1 MARQQGARRA
11 RAMNNE
17 YRSLVLAAGEK
28 FRLIPYDVSFSE
40 SLFEAVEESRA
51 ELLRWTSWCSAE
63 YSMEDSRRWLQSRE
77 RYRFEGRA
85 YDFAVTDAKTGEL
98 VGGCGIERIERENR
112 IGRLYYW
119 VRNSRR
125 RQGAASEAAQAVA
138 AFGLNNLQL
147 IRLEA
152 IVSENNLIGQRVA
165 EKIGAS
171 REIRLRNRVILSGK
185 IQHAYL
191 FALFPE

>member
-1 MARQQGARRA
+1 
-11 RAMNNE
+11 MNNE

-40 SLFEAVEESRA
+40 PLFEAIDESRG
-51 ELLRWTSWCSAE
+51 ELVRWTPWCTVE
-63 YSMEDSRRWLQSRE
+63 YTKEDSRRWLQSRE
-77 RYRFEGRA
+77 LWRFEGRA

-112 IGRLYYW
+112 VGKLYYW
-119 VRNSRR
+119 VRSARR
-125 RQGAASEAAQAVA
+125 REGAASEAAHAVA
-138 AFGLNNLQL
+138 SFGFNNLQL

-152 IVSENNLIGQRVA
+152 IVSEGNFLGQRVA

-171 REIRLRNRVILSGK
+171 REIRLRSRLILNGT
-185 IQHAYL
+185 IHHAYM
-191 FALFPE
+191 FALFPQA

>member
-1 MARQQGARRA
+1 
-11 RAMNNE
+11 MNNE

-185 IQHAYL
+185 IHHAYL
-191 FALFPE
+191 FAMFPE